1 MIQAMQPD
9 TGIAVVPFIFCAF
22 LPETLPRRT
31 FTSSGW
37 SSTPWVSGRLY
48 FLSTLPRAMPWEVT
62 EKGTRLKLHSL
73 FLNFNSCPRSIS
85 SFKSGILFWTGI

>member
-9 TGIAVVPFIFCAF
+9 MGIAVVPFIFCAF

-37 SSTPWVSGRLY
+37 SSTPWVLVQIQKSRPERAKAFNFKAFALSGRLY
-48 FLSTLPRAMPWEVT
+48 FLPTLPRAMPWA
-62 EKGTRLKLHSL
+62 
-73 FLNFNSCPRSIS
+73 RS
-85 SFKSGILFWTGI
+85 FWAFSPTSAAII

>member
-9 TGIAVVPFIFCAF
+9 MGIAVVPFIFCAF

-37 SSTPWVSGRLY
+37 SSTPWVLVQIQKSRPEPQGVELQPEEVNVRLDRVSGKK
-48 FLSTLPRAMPWEVT
+48 AQKM
-62 EKGTRLKLHSL
+62 KGTTAI
-73 FLNFNSCPRSIS
+73 PIS
-85 SFKSGILFWTGI
+85 GCIA